1 MENRRDGQR
10 WQKPGNEERFLRVGL
25 ENPKPEK
32 GVSPE
37 PEKKSFQSFRDL
49 KIWQLGKEI
58 AVEAYQLTRA
68 FPNEEL
74 QGLTSQIRRT
84 AISIPGNISEG
95 HGRRAA
101 KDYDRL
107 LNVAAGAC
115 AALET
120 QVEIALELGYLKTPA
135 CESVMEKIDYER
147 RMLRKLIGKL
157 SENAPQAPAS
167 AGQNKKTAAV
177 PQANGPR
184 PLQY

>member
-1 MENRRDGQR
+1 MENKKYGQR
-10 WQKPGNEERFLRVGL
+10 WQKPGDDGRFLRVGL
-25 ENPKPEK
+25 ENQRPEK
-32 GVSPE
+32 GGSPE
-37 PEKKSFQSFRDL
+37 PEKKAFQSFRDL

-58 AVEAYQLTRA
+58 AVETYQLTRS

-84 AISIPGNISEG
+84 AISIPGSISEG

-101 KDYDRL
+101 KDYDRF

-120 QVEIALELGYLKTPA
+120 QVEISLALGYLKPPA
-135 CESVMEKIDYER
+135 CESVMEKLDYER

-157 SENAPQAPAS
+157 SENGAPHPSSAPREKERVS
-167 AGQNKKTAAV
+167 A
-177 PQANGPR
+177 